1 MTDTTTYTINNA
13 TEARAI
19 VLLAVKNAG
28 REEILGKI
36 VEWNNT
42 TDNDVDAAGD
52 VWVADPQIG
61 HWLNDERLIELA
73 IFLSRK

>member
-42 TDNDVDAAGD
+42 TDNDIDAEGD
-52 VWVADPQIG
+52 VWVADPQTG

>member
-1 MTDTTTYTINNA
+1 MTTINTA

-28 REEILGKI
+28 RDEILGKI

-42 TDNDVDAAGD
+42 TANDINAEGD
-52 VWVADPQIG
+52 VWVSNPQAG
-61 HWLNDERLIELA
+61 HWLNDDRLIEFAVFLA
-73 IFLSRK
+73 QN

>member
-1 MTDTTTYTINNA
+1 MTTINTA
-13 TEARAI
+13 AEARAI

-42 TDNDVDAAGD
+42 TANDIDAEGD
-52 VWVADPQIG
+52 VFVANPQAG
-61 HWLNDERLIELA
+61 HWLNDERLIEFANFLA
-73 IFLSRK
+73 RK

>member
-1 MTDTTTYTINNA
+1 MTDATYTINNA

-42 TDNDVDAAGD
+42 TDNDIDAEGD
-52 VWVADPQIG
+52 VWVADPQTG

-73 IFLSRK
+73 IFLARK